1 MAHSLSAKKR
11 IRQNEKARLANRS
24 AKREIKTLAKKLAE
38 FVDEKSVDEDKAL
51 CPTLISRL
59 DKAAKRHIYHKN
71 TIARQKSQ
79 ATRLLNSLGK

>member
-38 FVDEKSVDEDKAL
+38 FVDEKSVDEAKAL
-51 CPTLISRL
+51 FPTLISRL